1 MSTRSEKY
9 IPDHIWKITMHY
21 HDLIY
26 IKSYWESIG
35 QPPPEF
41 VLEELQRV
49 HDILPDLLDEEKGQG
64 GAYHKL
70 KGGT

>member
-1 MSTRSEKY
+1 MSVRSDKF

-35 QPPPEF
+35 QHAPPF

-49 HDILPDLLDEEKGQG
+49 HDILPTLLEEEQGQG

-70 KGGT
+70 KGET